1 MQISRHINHT
11 GRRKIKHSE
20 VEIALVDQGEH
31 APAFE
36 VMFNL
41 DRHQLPPEA
50 SLYVEAYHR
59 NTSQRFD
66 FGTVS
71 APLAPKDTTLTEVD
85 LSGPTLFRVKVVDNS
100 EKIGRLIASA
110 ERLSP
115 KDEDAEE
122 QRASLL
128 IFKSVPEM
136 GNLTWKL
143 SFNEE
148 KKPVL
153 CINNRIPEAKH
164 QLMHNPLFQ
173 SLVLPAA
180 FREVL
185 LFILWSEDDEPAE
198 GTWYSQWIEFANKLA
213 LEECPLN
220 EQDPDRLMGWIDDVV
235 RAFSE
240 EHHLCDHLIK
250 RMEDHSYA

>member
-11 GRRKIKHSE
+11 GRRKIKHTE
-20 VEIALVDQGEH
+20 VQVEMIEQEGR
-31 APAFE
+31 APAFQ
-36 VMFNL
+36 VAFNL
-41 DRHQLPPEA
+41 DRDRLPPDA
-50 SLYVEAYHR
+50 RLYVEAYHR

-71 APLAPKDTTLTEVD
+71 APFAPKDTTLTEID
-85 LSGPTLFRVKVVDNS
+85 LSGPTLFRVKVVDES
-100 EKIGRLIASA
+100 EQIGRLIASA

-115 KDEDAEE
+115 RDEDAEE

-148 KKPVL
+148 HKPVL
-153 CINNRIPEAKH
+153 CINNRIPEAKQ

-185 LFILWSEDDEPAE
+185 MYILWSEGDEPVE
-198 GTWYSQWIEFANKLA
+198 GTWHSQWIEFANNTVQD
-213 LEECPLN
+213 ECPIN
-220 EQDPDRLMGWIDDVV
+220 EDPDRQMGWIDDVV

-240 EHHLCDHLIK
+240 AHHLCDHLIK

>member
-20 VEIALVDQGEH
+20 VEVTLVEQDEM

-36 VMFNL
+36 IVFKL
-41 DRHQLPPEA
+41 DKEQLPPDA
-50 SLYVEAYHR
+50 SLFVEAYHR

-66 FGTVS
+66 FGSVS
-71 APLAPKDTTLTEVD
+71 APVAPIDTTLTEID

-100 EKIGRLIASA
+100 EQIGRLIASA

-115 KDEDAEE
+115 NDEDEE
-122 QRASLL
+122 DQRASLL
-128 IFKSVPEM
+128 IFKSMPEM

-143 SFNEE
+143 SFNEAN
-148 KKPVL
+148 KPVL

-164 QLMHNPLFQ
+164 QLMYNPFFK

-185 LFILWSEDDEPAE
+185 MFILWSEEDEPAE
-198 GTWYSQWIEFANKLA
+198 GTWHSQWLEFANKIA
-213 LEECPLN
+213 SEDCPINEE
-220 EQDPDRLMGWIDDVV
+220 DPDRLMGWINDVV

-240 EHHLCDHLIK
+240 AHHLCDHLIK